1 VPLLIADKFDA
12 SLQRLSADEQ
22 KAAKL
27 TVYELQTNPASPGLN
42 YEAIKRAKDKRF
54 RSVRVTRD
62 LRMIVHE
69 MGDSVTVCYV
79 GHHDDAYDWAERRR
93 LEAHPKTGAAQLV
106 VIRETVREIEVPA
119 FVQASRPP
127 DSPTAGTSPPPTA
140 RQPLFAAATDED
152 LLGYGVPQD
161 WLEDVRLAADDAA
174 LETLAEH
181 LPAEATEALWE
192 LATGGTPEVPVHAD
206 AGEDPF
212 AHPDAQRRFLLVG
225 TEDELRRALEYPW
238 ERWMVFLHPTQRRL
252 ATMAFTG
259 PGRRLRRDRQDR
271 RCPSPRRAPRS
282 SSP

>member
-1 VPLLIADKFDA
+1 MPLLIADKFDA

-119 FVQASRPP
+119 FVQAS
-127 DSPTAGTSPPPTA
+127 
-140 RQPLFAAATDED
+140 
-152 LLGYGVPQD
+152 
-161 WLEDVRLAADDAA
+161 
-174 LETLAEH
+174 
-181 LPAEATEALWE
+181 
-192 LATGGTPEVPVHAD
+192 
-206 AGEDPF
+206 
-212 AHPDAQRRFLLVG
+212 
-225 TEDELRRALEYPW
+225 
-238 ERWMVFLHPTQRRL
+238 
-252 ATMAFTG
+252 
-259 PGRRLRRDRQDR
+259 
-271 RCPSPRRAPRS
+271 
-282 SSP
+282 